1 MSPLRAISADSKAV
15 GAVGLA
21 AVGYGSTFLPMRL
34 ALEHMGPFP
43 LLLVRFAVASA
54 VLWPLA
60 RRRPSKPGTWKAA
73 LAPGMALGA
82 GYLLQTDGLRT
93 VTGPVSAFLTYL
105 LVMFVPVLS
114 ALWLRRLPPGATL
127 AGAAV
132 GMVGIWMLGGGL
144 AVLSAGELLT
154 VGCALAFAL
163 NIVLVTRLAQEHD
176 PLRLAT
182 AEMVITAAV
191 CAGPA
196 LTYGRWSTSPVVLA
210 WVVFTA
216 IVASAGSFTLQ
227 TWGQQRLS
235 AARVS
240 VLLMLE
246 PVVAA
251 VIGTAV
257 GIRIG
262 LEGWAGAALILAG
275 VMLSELG
282 MPGLSSARLRARL
295 RARPGRSA

>member
-1 MSPLRAISADSKAV
+1 M
-15 GAVGLA
+15 A
-21 AVGYGSTFLPMRL
+21 AVGYGGTFLPMRA
-34 ALEHMGPFP
+34 ALVHMGPFP
-43 LLLVRFAVASA
+43 LLLVRFVVAAA

-60 RRRPSKPGTWKAA
+60 RRRASTPGTWRAA
-73 LAPGMALGA
+73 LAPGLAMGV

-105 LVMFVPVLS
+105 LVIFVPVIS
-114 ALWLRRLPPGATL
+114 ALWFRRLPRGATL

-132 GMVGIWMLGGGL
+132 GMVGIWMLSGGI
-144 AVLSAGELLT
+144 AALSAGELLT
-154 VGCALAFAL
+154 VGCALAFAI
-163 NIVLVTRLAQEHD
+163 NIVLVTRLGQRYD

-182 AEMVITAAV
+182 AEMAITAAI

-196 LTYGRWSTSPVVLA
+196 LAYGRWSASPSALG

-216 IVASAGSFTLQ
+216 VVASAGGFTLQ
-227 TWGQQRLS
+227 TWGQQHLS

-246 PVVAA
+246 PLVAA
-251 VIGTAV
+251 VIGVSV

-275 VMLSELG
+275 VMMSELG
-282 MPGLSSARLRARL
+282 MPRLSSYRLRARN
-295 RARPGRSA
+295 GRSA